1 MHPLLSCTDIWPTR
15 GANWWL
21 CAGLSF
27 QDFYQRCRE
36 AFLVNSDLTLRTQL
50 TEFRDH
56 KLIRTRKV
64 CPALVWYLNSPVE
77 GSLKYLF
84 LPLGCWWSGIFAGCC
99 RCKHIDVFP
108 GERGWQLRVGE
119 MSTRRTNSVAWTL
132 KLCTTEWFLPSK
144 YVIESNTVWNTDL
157 SYVKHTVCVC
167 IWSFKHLWGGK
178 KPDSIA
184 IF

>member
-1 MHPLLSCTDIWPTR
+1 MHPLLICTDIWQTR
-15 GANWWL
+15 EGANRWL
-21 CAGLSF
+21 CTGLSF

-64 CPALVWYLNSPVE
+64 CPALVWYPNCPAE
-77 GSLKYLF
+77 GSLKSIF
-84 LPLGCWWSGIFAGCC
+84 LPLGCWWSGILAGCC
-99 RCKHIDVFP
+99 RCKHIDGFP

-119 MSTRRTNSVAWTL
+119 MSTGRTNSVTWTL
-132 KLCTTEWFLPSK
+132 KLCTTDWFYQPNVWLSQ
-144 YVIESNTVWNTDL
+144 TLFWNTDL
-157 SYVKHTVCVC
+157 SYIKHTVCVC
-167 IWSFKHLWGGK
+167 IWGGK

-184 IF
+184 ILF